1 MKKLYFLALTLLI
14 TLTSQ
19 SQVVISQVYG
29 GGGNSGA
36 PYTNDFIELFNR
48 GTVAQDLTGWSVQ
61 YASATGS
68 TWQGTNLTSVILQ
81 PGQYYLIQQ
90 AAGGTPSGSLPTPDA
105 TGTLNMS
112 GTNGK
117 VILANVT
124 TLQSG
129 TNPTGSQIVDK
140 VGFGTANGNETASM
154 SALSNTTSG
163 IRLVSGCTDTDNNS
177 LDFVTGAPTPRNTL
191 STLNVCSSS
200 PTLAISS
207 PANNTVFSP
216 LTTSANIVLSISNF
230 NVANGTGDGHIHYT
244 VNGGSV
250 VMKYDTTPIALTSL
264 SQGSYT
270 VYVELVDNSH
280 QPIIPAVNAT
290 VNFTIA
296 DYTTVSDLAALRADV
311 IANGAGKYYQVSSN
325 PVITY
330 ARSSTYRNQKYIQD
344 ATAGILID
352 DVPGTIS
359 TPMVAG
365 DAISGLKGQASLF
378 SGVLQLLPL
387 ENATVASSGNVVTP
401 QVVTAADI
409 VANVETYES
418 ELVQI
423 NNATFTTADGTIAF
437 AASSNY
443 NLNDGSDIAF
453 RSLFAEAD
461 YIGQVV
467 PQGAANRVVL
477 VAEFNGTPQ
486 VVSRSLADVTLSS
499 SSFDAIEGLKM
510 YPNPLKGNTL
520 YLTSTANASMSV
532 QIFDVLG
539 KEVVKS
545 NVMNNTVNISGLNA
559 GIYIVKVTEEG
570 KTATRKLV
578 IQ

>member
-1 MKKLYFLALTLLI
+1 MKKLYFLVI
-14 TLTSQ
+14 TLFTILNSQ
-19 SQVVISQVYG
+19 AQVVISQVYG
-29 GGGNSGA
+29 GGGNTGA
-36 PYTNDFIELFNR
+36 PFTNDFIELFNR

-61 YASATGS
+61 YASNSGS
-68 TWQGTNLTSVILQ
+68 TWAVTNLTSVVLQ

-280 QPIIPAVNAT
+280 QPIVPAVNAT

-296 DYTTVSDLAALRADV
+296 DYTIVTDLAALRADV
-311 IANGAGKYYQVSSN
+311 IANGIGKYYQVSSN